1 MRLAVISDVHGNLPA
16 LDAVLADIARRGAD
30 VTVNVGDSLS
40 GPLLPCETADRL
52 IPLDLPTIRG
62 NHERQL
68 LETPLAEMGPTDRHA
83 AEVMR
88 PEHWAWVRATPATRW
103 LGDDVFVCH
112 GTPTSDMEYFLHAV
126 DATGCHPASDALV
139 AERAGDCRA
148 SLLLCGHSHLPR
160 AARLPDGRTVVN
172 PGSVGLQAFDWDHPY
187 PHVVANGSP
196 HARYAMI
203 ERTPGGWAV
212 EHVQVA
218 YDWESMARL
227 ADANGRPLWA
237 TALRTGALD

>member
-1 MRLAVISDVHGNLPA
+1 M
-16 LDAVLADIARRGAD
+16 ARRAIPDRDGAAA
-30 VTVNVGDSLS
+30 VAAGKKRIINMT
-40 GPLLPCETADRL
+40 T
-52 IPLDLPTIRG
+52 
-62 NHERQL
+62 
-68 LETPLAEMGPTDRHA
+68 TP
-83 AEVMR
+83 
-88 PEHWAWVRATPATRW
+88 RASPI
-103 LGDDVFVCH
+103 H
-112 GTPTSDMEYFLHAV
+112 HPV

-160 AARLPDGRTVVN
+160 AVRLPDGRTVVN
-172 PGSVGLQAFDWDHPY
+172 PGSVGLQAFDWD
-187 PHVVANGSP
+187 